1 LSFGSGAQLK
11 NSVRISTALKW
22 FYCLVHFTIA
32 WNSEYYSDDYNSLH
46 SGRTVY

>member
-11 NSVRISTALKW
+11 NSVSISTALKW

-32 WNSEYYSDDYNSLH
+32 WNSEYYSDDNNSLH
-46 SGRTVY
+46 SGRIVY